1 MAQRA
6 PLSGQRDRP
15 VVVTVVA
22 VHVVQVAIDQIID
35 VIPMRDSLMPTPRPM
50 NMGSVVAT
58 TAMIR
63 GARGRVGRVNS
74 EDMLVNMVAMGV
86 VQMTVMQ
93 VVDMTLM
100 QDGGVAAAWTMGVC
114 VVVVRHA
121 RCVVCHRLSLRGG
134 VITRMRA
141 ERVG

>member
-1 MAQRA
+1 M
-6 PLSGQRDRP
+6 
-15 VVVTVVA
+15 VVTVVA

-50 NMGSVVAT
+50 NMSSVVAT

-86 VQMTVMQ
+86 V
-93 VVDMTLM
+93 
-100 QDGGVAAAWTMGVC
+100 
-114 VVVVRHA
+114 
-121 RCVVCHRLSLRGG
+121 
-134 VITRMRA
+134 
-141 ERVG
+141 